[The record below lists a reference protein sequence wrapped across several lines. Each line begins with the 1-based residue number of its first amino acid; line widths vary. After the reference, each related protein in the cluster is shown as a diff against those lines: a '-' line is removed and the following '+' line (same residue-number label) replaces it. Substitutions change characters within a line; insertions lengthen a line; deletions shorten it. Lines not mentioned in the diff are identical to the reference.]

1 MCSVTVCRGCNSII
15 PTDSMEFN
23 VKIMSSVEG
32 ADSYSSDKYPP
43 STVRTEKNLI
53 KPSKFERPKQKYSI

>member
-1 MCSVTVCRGCNSII
+1 
-15 PTDSMEFN
+15 MEFN
-23 VKIMSSVEG
+23 VNIMSLVEG

-43 STVRTEKNLI
+43 NTIRTKKNLI